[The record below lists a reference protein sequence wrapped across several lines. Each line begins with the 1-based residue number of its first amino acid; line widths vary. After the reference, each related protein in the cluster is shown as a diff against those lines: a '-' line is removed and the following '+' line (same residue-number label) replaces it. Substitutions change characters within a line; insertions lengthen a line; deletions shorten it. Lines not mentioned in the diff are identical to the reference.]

1 MSSERSRHEARPL
14 PVPDT
19 TKARLLIIGD
29 VMLDR
34 YWFGDVSRVSPEAP
48 VPVVLVE
55 REEVRPGGA
64 ANVARNC
71 VALGATAQLLS
82 VIGGDEAGRQ
92 LAALVDASG
101 VRAILHTDRS
111 MPTTV
116 KLRVIAR
123 QQQLVRIDFETPPSR
138 EVLASKLAD
147 FEAALPSC
155 DAVILSDYGKGGL
168 THIERM
174 IAAARAAGRPVL
186 VDPKGDDYARYRGAS
201 VVTPNRAELR
211 EVVGRWKDDAD
222 FLRRAAALRAELEL
236 GALLVTR
243 AEQGMSLIRPE
254 GVVHV
259 PAQAR
264 EVYDVSGA
272 GDTVIAALGVMM
284 AAGLGL
290 EDAMRLANR
299 AAGIVVGKLG
309 TAVATREELI
319 G

>member
-1 MSSERSRHEARPL
+1 MSEPRAAKPL
-14 PVPDT
+14 VVPDT
-19 TKARLLIIGD
+19 TKARVLIVGD

-34 YWFGDVSRVSPEAP
+34 YWFGDASRVSPEAP

-55 REEVRPGGA
+55 REEARAGGA

-71 VALGATAQLLS
+71 VALGAATRLLS
-82 VIGGDEAGRQ
+82 VIGDDEHGRR
-92 LAALVDASG
+92 LAELVDAAG
-101 VRAILHTDRS
+101 VQASFHMDAS

-123 QQQLVRIDFETPPSR
+123 QQQLLRIDFETPPSG
-138 EVLASKLAD
+138 EVLASKLAE
-147 FEAALPSC
+147 FEQALQLC

-168 THIERM
+168 AHIERM
-174 IAAARAAGRPVL
+174 IALARDAGRPVL
-186 VDPKGDDYARYRGAS
+186 VDPKGDDYTRYRGAS

-211 EVVGRWKDDAD
+211 EVLGTWKDEAD
-222 FLRRAAALRAELEL
+222 LEHRVQGLRATLDF

-243 AEQGMSLIRPE
+243 SEHGMSLYRNE
-254 GVVHV
+254 GAVHI
-259 PAQAR
+259 PAQTR

-272 GDTVIAALGVMM
+272 GDTVIAALGVMI
-284 AAGLGL
+284 AAGVGL
-290 EDAMRLANR
+290 EDAMHIANR

-309 TAVATREELI
+309 TAVATREELF